1 PVIDAVRVPP
11 SASMTSQSIQIWRSP
26 SFSNS
31 TLARSARPIN
41 LWISC
46 VRPDFFPIVDSRGV
60 RILVARGII
69 EYSEV
74 IQPLPWP
81 FRKAGTASSTDAVQI
96 TRVLPISINT
106 APSACPMNPG
116 VSRTERNWS
125 GARPSTLI
133 SIDVGDG
140 EIHRKGKQKQA
151 MSGEGLLF

>member
-1 PVIDAVRVPP
+1 
-11 SASMTSQSIQIWRSP
+11 
-26 SFSNS
+26 
-31 TLARSARPIN
+31 
-41 LWISC
+41 
-46 VRPDFFPIVDSRGV
+46 FFPIVDSRGV
-60 RILVARGII
+60 RTLVARGII

-81 FRKAGTASSTDAVQI
+81 FRKAGTDSSTDAVQI

-125 GARPSTLI
+125 VARPSTLI

-151 MSGEGLLF
+151 MSGEGLLFNAADQNLYFFHLRQVVSQGVHHRVNRSHLIEHATRMIRRDRICK